1 MSAGRRLR
9 VLTASPAGLSLAGM
23 RFAVALA
30 TSLILLQPLAAAR
43 AAEDLPPLPQPDARQ
58 TTGPDFTT
66 LSRSQQIDALL
77 ATLKTTKDDA
87 VAAKAENSLSALWL
101 QSDSATVDLMMHWVS
116 AAMTAKNYSLALD
129 YLDRI
134 LTLKP
139 DYAEGWNVR
148 ATVYFLTDDYSRA
161 VFDLDQVLKL
171 EPRHFDALAGL
182 GAVFREMGKEKE
194 ALAVFEQALALDPH
208 LDSVAAAAADL
219 RKKGFG
225 GRAL

>member
-1 MSAGRRLR
+1 MRLLFAL
-9 VLTASPAGLSLAGM
+9 VLSLLCLG
-23 RFAVALA
+23 
-30 TSLILLQPLAAAR
+30 LLGAAR
-43 AAEDLPPLPQPDARQ
+43 AAEDLPSPPQPDERQ

-66 LSRSQQIDALL
+66 LSRTQQISALL
-77 ATLKTTKDDA
+77 ATLKTTTDVA
-87 VAAKAENSLSALWL
+87 VAAKAENRLSVLWL
-101 QSDSATVDLMMHWVS
+101 QSDSATVDLMMHWVA
-116 AAMTAKNYSLALD
+116 AAMTAKNYPLALD

-148 ATVYFLTDDYSRA
+148 ATVYFLNDDYSRA

-182 GAVFREMGKEKE
+182 GAVLREMGKEKE

-208 LDSVAAAAADL
+208 LDSVATAAAEL